1 MMDYSVNGTS
11 NVVIDAEEASDLVA
25 LVLQDDYE
33 SLSQEIQ
40 RLTAGRTM
48 STISAV
54 DLEDLTNNIRFRD
67 AMDVLLQYYLTHDD
81 YVEFKE
87 LMRTYG
93 YV

>member
-1 MMDYSVNGTS
+1 MNMYVVNTR
-11 NVVIDAEEASDLVA
+11 NQTEIDADEASELVS

-33 SLSQEIQ
+33 RISQDINQ
-40 RLTAGRTM
+40 LTAGRRAPN
-48 STISAV
+48 ISAV
-54 DLEDLTNNIRFRD
+54 EMEDLTNNIRFRD
-67 AMDVLLQYYLTHDD
+67 AMDVLLQYYMTHDD

>member
-1 MMDYSVNGTS
+1 MYVVNTR
-11 NVVIDAEEASDLVA
+11 NQTEIDADEASELVS

-33 SLSQEIQ
+33 RISQDIN
-40 RLTAGRTM
+40 RITAGRRVPN
-48 STISAV
+48 ISAV
-54 DLEDLTNNIRFRD
+54 EMEDLTNNIRFRD
-67 AMDVLLQYYLTHDD
+67 AMDVLLQYYMTHDD